1 MFCFTNDMIIGITG
15 KIGSGK
21 DTVANILMKQGYEH
35 ISLSDFLR
43 EDLKRQKKP
52 ITRQNLIEHGS
63 NIRKELGAQILA
75 ERAYS
80 KIKTTNCVITSI
92 GRTEEVEFFKE
103 KNIKI
108 IYVDATQKIRFER
121 IKQRKREND
130 PQKFTE
136 FKKLEKIESQG
147 KNQTRNLDA
156 IKKKADIILTNN
168 TTLTALNKKI
178 KEITKHT
185 RPNWDEYFFKI
196 LDAVSTRGTC
206 DRAYVACVIV
216 KDNRILATGYNGA
229 PPGVKQCDE
238 IGHWMIKATYPDQG
252 EKTHCIR
259 TVHAEQNAIA
269 HAAKY
274 GISLEGAT
282 MYVNVQPCIHCTKLL
297 ISAGIK
303 KVIARYNYPAGKFAS
318 QILKDAKINFKVLHK
333 KNAY

>member
-1 MFCFTNDMIIGITG
+1 MIVGITG

-108 IYVDATQKIRFER
+108 IYVDATQKTRFKR

-178 KEITKHT
+178 KEITKYK
-185 RPNWDEYFFKI
+185 RPSWDEYFFKI
-196 LDAVSTRGTC
+196 LDAVSTRSTC
-206 DRAYVACVIV
+206 DRGKVGCVIV
-216 KDNRILATGYNGA
+216 KNNNILATGYAGA
-229 PPGVKQCDE
+229 PPKLPHCDE
-238 IGHWMIKATYPDQG
+238 VGHWMMKATYIDDG
-252 EKTHCIR
+252 EKEHCIR

-269 HAAKY
+269 QAAKK
-274 GISLEGAT
+274 GTSLEGAT
-282 MYVNVQPCIHCTKLL
+282 IYVNVQPCIHCTKLL

-303 KVIARYNYPAGKFAS
+303 KVIARNKYSAGKFAS
-318 QILKDAKINFKVLHK
+318 QMLKDAKIDFKILNNK
-333 KNAY
+333 EAY